1 MAEFLQNLIDA
12 LSLGSLYALVALGI
26 GLLFGILRLINFAQG
41 DYITIGCYALIVPS
55 TDVTARML
63 IGAWSWPALIPAICL
78 IVIVAAL
85 LTDAL
90 IFRPLRRASSPT
102 LMIASFAVSYI
113 IQNGILMIYG
123 SRPKAVN
130 LWSELNT
137 QILVGGLRLPLL
149 QIVTIVVTL
158 VLMLALTLFLKRTRV
173 GMQMRAAAEDFRMA
187 QYLGVRANVVIGLAF
202 AISGMLA
209 AVVSFLYL
217 TQSGSLE
224 PRDGRAIGPVCLCGG
239 RDRRHGKSGGVG
251 RRRVFGGH
259 YRNVPAGLSAAG
271 LARFSRRVR
280 VRGRHLDAVASAGGS
295 HSEQERHRTGM
306 MKDRLRL

>member
-1 MAEFLQNLIDA
+1 MAGFLQNLIDA

-63 IGAWSWPALIPAICL
+63 IGAWSWPVLIPAICL
-78 IVIVAAL
+78 IVVVAAL

-102 LMIASFAVSYI
+102 LMIASFAASYI

-137 QILVGGLRLPLL
+137 QILIGGLRLPLL
-149 QIVTIVVTL
+149 QVVTIVVTL
-158 VLMLALTLFLKRTRV
+158 VLMLALTLFLKRTRL
-173 GMQMRAAAEDFRMA
+173 GMQMRASAEDFRMA

-202 AISGMLA
+202 AISGVLA
-209 AVVSFLYL
+209 AVVSFLYI
-217 TQSGSLE
+217 TQSGSLSHVMGV
-224 PRDGRAIGPVCLCGG
+224 PLALYAFVAVVIGGMGSLVGSVAGGFLVGIIVTFLQAYLPSDLRGFRDAFAFAVVILMLLLR
-239 RDRRHGKSGGVG
+239 
-251 RRRVFGGH
+251 
-259 YRNVPAGLSAAG
+259 PAGLIQNKNAIE
-271 LARFSRRVR
+271 RV
-280 VRGRHLDAVASAGGS
+280 
-295 HSEQERHRTGM
+295 
-306 MKDRLRL
+306 

>member
-1 MAEFLQNLIDA
+1 MAGFLQNLTDA

-55 TDVTARML
+55 TDVTARMQ

-78 IVIVAAL
+78 IVIIAAL

-137 QILVGGLRLPLL
+137 QILIGGLRLPLL

-158 VLMLALTLFLKRTRV
+158 VLMLALTLFLKRTRI
-173 GMQMRAAAEDFRMA
+173 GMQMRASAEDFRMA

-202 AISGMLA
+202 AISGVLA

-217 TQSGSLE
+217 TQSGSLSHVMGV
-224 PRDGRAIGPVCLCGG
+224 PLALYAFVAVVIGGMGSLVGSVAGGFLVGIIVTFLQAYLPPDLRGFRDAFAFAVVILMLLVR
-239 RDRRHGKSGGVG
+239 
-251 RRRVFGGH
+251 
-259 YRNVPAGLSAAG
+259 PAGLIQNKNAIE
-271 LARFSRRVR
+271 RV
-280 VRGRHLDAVASAGGS
+280 
-295 HSEQERHRTGM
+295 
-306 MKDRLRL
+306 